1 MPSNAAIS
9 IPTPGSTDTPGE
21 ASLVYDVIKAFALFF
36 HTLVTTLISMTDA
49 VLVGSILPIAD
60 FVIAWGKWFVRA
72 YWGGITTC
80 GRVVVN
86 LTIVFFKALYTV
98 YSFLISW
105 IMGYGHEVGSS
116 VRAIAVR
123 SVRAIA
129 VRAATTGTIVTPKR
143 SRKVSDSTFTP
154 TDKMTDKEKMAAA
167 NKPGFD
173 QRPGPLPLPAD
184 NVLKRSLAAKAAS
197 VSFEVK

>member
-9 IPTPGSTDTPGE
+9 LPIPGSTDTPGE
-21 ASLVYDVIKAFALFF
+21 ASLVYDVIKAFALCV
-36 HTLVTTLISMTDA
+36 HTLVTTLISMSDA
-49 VLVGSILPIAD
+49 VLVGSILPFAD
-60 FVIAWGKWFVRA
+60 YVIAWGKWFVRA

-80 GRVVVN
+80 GSVIVS
-86 LTIVFFKALYTV
+86 LTVVFFKALYSV

-123 SVRAIA
+123 
-129 VRAATTGTIVTPKR
+129 AATTGIIVTPKR
-143 SRKVSDSTFTP
+143 SRKSLSATDSPTSP

-184 NVLKRSLAAKAAS
+184 NMLKRSLAAKTAG

>member
-1 MPSNAAIS
+1 MPPNAAFS
-9 IPTPGSTDTPGE
+9 VPAPGSTDTPGE
-21 ASLVYDVIKAFALFF
+21 ASLVYDVIKAFFLFI
-36 HTLVTTLISMTDA
+36 HTLVTTLISMSDA
-49 VLVGSILPIAD
+49 VLVGSILPFAD
-60 FVIAWGKWFVRA
+60 YVIAWGKWFVRA
-72 YWGGITTC
+72 YWGGIKTC
-80 GRVVVN
+80 GSVLVN
-86 LTIVFFKALYTV
+86 LTIVFFKALYSV

-105 IMGYGHEVGSS
+105 TMGYGHEVGSS

-123 SVRAIA
+123 
-129 VRAATTGTIVTPKR
+129 AATTGIIVTPKR
-143 SRKVSDSTFTP
+143 SRKSLSVVRSTDSPTSP

-184 NVLKRSLAAKAAS
+184 NVLKRSLAAKAAG